1 MQYPRNTSVFCSLN
15 YLSRG
20 FLSLAK
26 PLSFSHVL
34 ESCGHGPFYVIRKP
48 QFSKQEAGV
57 LGLDDGL
64 DGVPTLRSSGFS
76 PVYEPARR
84 HLSISGECSSIFF
97 DLSCQ
102 VITFSKLGTSLP
114 SVVGCHGSY
123 GAGLLPRPQDILWSS
138 LNGSLLF
145 TVDHCSI

>member
-76 PVYEPARR
+76 PVCEPARR
-84 HLSISGECSSIFF
+84 HLSISGSAAVFSSI
-97 DLSCQ
+97 
-102 VITFSKLGTSLP
+102 
-114 SVVGCHGSY
+114 SV
-123 GAGLLPRPQDILWSS
+123 AR
-138 LNGSLLF
+138 SLLF
-145 TVDHCSI
+145 PNLAHHCHPSLVATAVTGRDSSRVRKTSFGPV